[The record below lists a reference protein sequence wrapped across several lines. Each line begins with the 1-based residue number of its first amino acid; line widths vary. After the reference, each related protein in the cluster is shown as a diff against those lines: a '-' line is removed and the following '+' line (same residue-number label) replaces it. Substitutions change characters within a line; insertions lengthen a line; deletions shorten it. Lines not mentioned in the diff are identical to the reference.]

1 MDNRAWCSAMARSS
15 SFSARS
21 MFRNSTLLWMLVMLG
36 VGARVLPSRADT
48 HIFAGAL
55 GTNQGDKLYFS
66 NGPLFDAT
74 KTNFS
79 FPQILRTN
87 GLNAGYYRGE
97 ALTFSALAGTE
108 INGGPIP
115 THAAF
120 GSRLAVQVTSV
131 DGPPGGSFAFW

>member
-1 MDNRAWCSAMARSS
+1 MDVGRLTFKTWLWA
-15 SFSARS
+15 
-21 MFRNSTLLWMLVMLG
+21 LLAAGLTVC
-36 VGARVLPSRADT
+36 VLPVQADT

-55 GTNQGDKLYFS
+55 GTNQNDKLNFS

-87 GLNAGYYRGE
+87 GLNAGYYRGD

-108 INGGPIP
+108 INVGPIP
-115 THAAF
+115 LHAAF
-120 GSRLAVQVTSV
+120 GSRLAVQVVSV
-131 DGPPGGSFAFW
+131 DGPAGGGFQF